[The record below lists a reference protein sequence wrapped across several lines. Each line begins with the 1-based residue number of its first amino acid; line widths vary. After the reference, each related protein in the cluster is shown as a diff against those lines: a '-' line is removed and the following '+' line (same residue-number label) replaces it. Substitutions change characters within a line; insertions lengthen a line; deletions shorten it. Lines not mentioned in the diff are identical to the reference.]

1 MRLGLKNRL
10 MLELFRQ
17 VSEET
22 VRKHELRQ
30 LFWECTLK
38 CNMRCRHCGS
48 DCKVSS
54 VVPDMPFEDFRKVL
68 ERVAETYDPHKI
80 MVVITGGEPLMRPDL
95 EKCGKEIYRLGFA
108 WGMVSNGRLMTR
120 RKFDSLL
127 ASGLNS
133 ATISIDGFQ
142 QDHDWMRGVEGG
154 FVYADAAVRMMAAE
168 PSIAFD
174 VVTCVNKRNFPR
186 LREFRDYLVS
196 LGLKNWR
203 LFTVFPV
210 GRAADDPEL
219 QIDNGQFRQ
228 LLDFIVQTRNEG
240 KIKASYACEGFLGPY
255 EGKVRDGIYT
265 CHAGVSV
272 ASVLADGSI
281 SACASIRSDYHQ
293 GNIYEDDFVD
303 VWENRFL
310 PYRDRSWMRKDQCGD
325 CKFFK
330 YCLGGGMHLRTD
342 EGKLLFCHMDRLK

>member
-133 ATISIDGFQ
+133 ATISLDGFQ
-142 QDHDWMRGVEGG
+142 QDHDWMRGVVGG

-228 LLDFIVQTRNEG
+228 LLDFIVQTRKEG

>member
-133 ATISIDGFQ
+133 ATISLDGFQ

-228 LLDFIVQTRNEG
+228 LLDFIVQTRKEG

>member
-133 ATISIDGFQ
+133 ATISLDGFQ

-168 PSIAFD
+168 PSLAFD

>member
-120 RKFDSLL
+120 RKFDSLW

-133 ATISIDGFQ
+133 ATISLDGFQ

-168 PSIAFD
+168 PSLAFD

>member
-133 ATISIDGFQ
+133 ATISLDGFQ

-228 LLDFIVQTRNEG
+228 LLDFIVQTRKEG

-325 CKFFK
+325 CKFFI

>member
-133 ATISIDGFQ
+133 ATISLDGFQ

>member
-80 MVVITGGEPLMRPDL
+80 MVVITGGEPLMRSDL

-133 ATISIDGFQ
+133 ATISLDGFQ

-228 LLDFIVQTRNEG
+228 LLDFIVQTRKEG

>member
-108 WGMVSNGRLMTR
+108 WGMVSNGRLMTH

-133 ATISIDGFQ
+133 ATISLDGFQ

-228 LLDFIVQTRNEG
+228 LLDFIVQTRKEG

>member
-80 MVVITGGEPLMRPDL
+80 MVVITGGEPLLRPDL

-133 ATISIDGFQ
+133 ATISLDGFQ

-228 LLDFIVQTRNEG
+228 LLDFIVQTRKEG

>member
-133 ATISIDGFQ
+133 ATISLDGFQ

-186 LREFRDYLVS
+186 LKEFRDYLVS

>member
-80 MVVITGGEPLMRPDL
+80 MVVITGGEPLMRSDL

-133 ATISIDGFQ
+133 ATISLDGFP

-168 PSIAFD
+168 PSLAFD

>member
-80 MVVITGGEPLMRPDL
+80 MVVITGGEPLMRSDL

-133 ATISIDGFQ
+133 ATISLDGFQ
-142 QDHDWMRGVEGG
+142 QDHDWMRGVKGG

-168 PSIAFD
+168 PSLAFD

>member
-133 ATISIDGFQ
+133 ATISLDGFQ

-154 FVYADAAVRMMAAE
+154 FVYADAAVKMMAAE